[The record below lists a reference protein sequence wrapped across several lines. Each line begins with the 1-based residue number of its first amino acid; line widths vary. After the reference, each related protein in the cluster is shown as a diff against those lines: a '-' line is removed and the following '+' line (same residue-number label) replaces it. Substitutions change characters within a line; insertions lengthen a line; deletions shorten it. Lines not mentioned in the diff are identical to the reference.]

1 MSMQLQVQ
9 MQMQMQT
16 QHIRSQAMAQA
27 LQHQRLQSTQPPST
41 SSTSSSSS
49 SNLMP
54 HIGRV
59 STRTLNAN
67 GMVNLNAGVSAT
79 NTFVG
84 GNGLRNGTMD
94 GLSDND
100 PAAAA
105 AAASMSPAV
114 YSTLQMM
121 GTPSG
126 GTGVGGLTGSRVSP
140 THIPMQTQTQT
151 QTPGSNVAISP
162 GGHGGTGGK
171 NVIVD
176 PSSATTNLAG
186 SSEGSKSSALRTTE
200 RVSATAV
207 VDQVHASVS
216 HLLTRAYS
224 LPCSTAAQ
232 AFAGLVQPIARFQ
245 LALDALLPLL
255 NSAKSVEVSSLFFLY
270 VGS

>member
-1 MSMQLQVQ
+1 
-9 MQMQMQT
+9 
-16 QHIRSQAMAQA
+16 
-27 LQHQRLQSTQPPST
+27 
-41 SSTSSSSS
+41 
-49 SNLMP
+49 
-54 HIGRV
+54 
-59 STRTLNAN
+59 
-67 GMVNLNAGVSAT
+67 MVNLNAGVSAT

-100 PAAAA
+100 PAAA

-140 THIPMQTQTQT
+140 THMPMQMQTQTQT

>member
-41 SSTSSSSS
+41 SSSSSSSS

-59 STRTLNAN
+59 STTTLNA
-67 GMVNLNAGVSAT
+67 NAGVSAT
-79 NTFVG
+79 NTFVV

-94 GLSDND
+94 GVSDND
-100 PAAAA
+100 PAAAV
-105 AAASMSPAV
+105 SMSPAV
-114 YSTLQMM
+114 YSTLQIMS
-121 GTPSG
+121 TPSG
-126 GTGVGGLTGSRVSP
+126 GTGVGGSTSSRVSP
-140 THIPMQTQTQT
+140 THMPIQAQTQI
-151 QTPGSNVAISP
+151 PGSNGP
-162 GGHGGTGGK
+162 GLAGSGGIGGK

-176 PSSATTNLAG
+176 SSSATTNLAG

-200 RVSATAV
+200 RIKVAMAV
-207 VDQVHASVS
+207 NQIHASVS
-216 HLLTRAYS
+216 HLLTRAHS
-224 LPCSTAAQ
+224 LPCFTAAQ
-232 AFAGLVQPIARFQ
+232 AFSALVQPIARFQ

-255 NSAKSVEVSSLFFLY
+255 DSAKSVEVSCLFFLC
-270 VGS
+270 V

>member
-1 MSMQLQVQ
+1 
-9 MQMQMQT
+9 
-16 QHIRSQAMAQA
+16 
-27 LQHQRLQSTQPPST
+27 
-41 SSTSSSSS
+41 
-49 SNLMP
+49 
-54 HIGRV
+54 
-59 STRTLNAN
+59 
-67 GMVNLNAGVSAT
+67 
-79 NTFVG
+79 
-84 GNGLRNGTMD
+84 MD

-100 PAAAA
+100 PAAAI
-105 AAASMSPAV
+105 ASMSPAV

-140 THIPMQTQTQT
+140 THMPMQAQT
-151 QTPGSNVAISP
+151 QTPGSP
-162 GGHGGTGGK
+162 GIGGLGGARGK

-176 PSSATTNLAG
+176 PSSATTNLASG
-186 SSEGSKSSALRTTE
+186 SEGSKSSALRTTE
-200 RVSATAV
+200 RVPATAV

-255 NSAKSVEVSSLFFLY
+255 DSAKSVEVSSLFFLY

>member
-1 MSMQLQVQ
+1 
-9 MQMQMQT
+9 
-16 QHIRSQAMAQA
+16 
-27 LQHQRLQSTQPPST
+27 
-41 SSTSSSSS
+41 
-49 SNLMP
+49 
-54 HIGRV
+54 
-59 STRTLNAN
+59 
-67 GMVNLNAGVSAT
+67 MVNLNAGVNAT

-100 PAAAA
+100 PAAAI
-105 AAASMSPAV
+105 ASMSPAV

-126 GTGVGGLTGSRVSP
+126 GTRVGGLTGSRVSP
-140 THIPMQTQTQT
+140 THIPMQAQT
-151 QTPGSNVAISP
+151 QTPGSP
-162 GGHGGTGGK
+162 GIGGLGGAGSK

-176 PSSATTNLAG
+176 PSSATTNLASG
-186 SSEGSKSSALRTTE
+186 SEGSKSSALRTTE
-200 RVSATAV
+200 RVPATAV

-255 NSAKSVEVSSLFFLY
+255 DSAKSVEVSSLFFLY

>member
-41 SSTSSSSS
+41 SSSSSTSS

-59 STRTLNAN
+59 STTTLNAN
-67 GMVNLNAGVSAT
+67 GMVNLNAGVNAT

-100 PAAAA
+100 PAAAI
-105 AAASMSPAV
+105 ASMSPAV

-126 GTGVGGLTGSRVSP
+126 GTRVGGLTGSRVSP
-140 THIPMQTQTQT
+140 THIPMQAQT
-151 QTPGSNVAISP
+151 QTPGSP
-162 GGHGGTGGK
+162 GIGGLGGAGSK

-176 PSSATTNLAG
+176 PSSATTNLASG
-186 SSEGSKSSALRTTE
+186 SEGSKSSALRTTE
-200 RVSATAV
+200 RVPATAV

-255 NSAKSVEVSSLFFLY
+255 DSAKSVEVSSLFFLY

>member
-1 MSMQLQVQ
+1 

-41 SSTSSSSS
+41 SSSTSS

-59 STRTLNAN
+59 STTTLNAN
-67 GMVNLNAGVSAT
+67 GMANLNAGVSTT
-79 NTFVG
+79 NTFVV
-84 GNGLRNGTMD
+84 GNGLRNGTVD

-105 AAASMSPAV
+105 AALSPAV

-121 GTPSG
+121 GTQSG
-126 GTGVGGLTGSRVSP
+126 GTGVGGLTSSRVSP
-140 THIPMQTQTQT
+140 THMPMQTQT
-151 QTPGSNVAISP
+151 QTPGSNVTISP
-162 GGHGGTGGK
+162 GLGSTGGK
-171 NVIVD
+171 NVTID
-176 PSSATTNLAG
+176 PSSTTTNLAG
-186 SSEGSKSSALRTTE
+186 GSEGRKSSALRTTE
-200 RVSATAV
+200 RVPATAV

-232 AFAGLVQPIARFQ
+232 AFSGLVQPIARFQ

-255 NSAKSVEVSSLFFLY
+255 DSAKSVEVSSLLFLC
-270 VGS
+270 V